1 VWRRTARCGWEH
13 VARIDV
19 DAASGGSGGA
29 EGGGAEGGG
38 HGAPHEVVARA
49 VDSFNAGAVD
59 PAGVARTGAAL
70 GAFILGARYRG
81 VDRGAVAA
89 QCNARPQL
97 CAAIADALPL
107 SGVDLPLALEH
118 LASVVD
124 LGAVLSEAALD
135 CLLRRFVEAY
145 FEKNG
150 AGEEGGGVS
159 VDVARALCAQRVA
172 RRRCAAAAPPV
183 DAPNTTGH
191 VGLPPHLVALF
202 DEARCAR

>member
-1 VWRRTARCGWEH
+1 M
-13 VARIDV
+13 

-150 AGEEGGGVS
+150 AGEEGGGS
-159 VDVARALCAQRVA
+159 PSTLRARSA
-172 RRRCAAAAPPV
+172 RSASHG
-183 DAPNTTGH
+183 DA
-191 VGLPPHLVALF
+191 VLPPRPPSTPPTRRATSGCP
-202 DEARCAR
+202 RI